1 MPIFIYKAIDPS
13 GNEKEGQINA
23 INVDV
28 AISTLQHQSLIIKTI
43 KSEEQAKGFLGREFT
58 LFQGIKVKDVVMV
71 TRQLAVLFEAQ
82 VSTLRVFRLM
92 AREVEKKQMA
102 DVLNDVADRIQG
114 GETVSQ
120 AMSRHPKV
128 FSNFYVN
135 MVRSGEETGKMD
147 KTFMFLADYIEKNYE
162 MTAKAKSA
170 LVYPAF
176 VIATF
181 IIVMILMLTMVIPKM
196 TAILVDSGQDIPV
209 YTRVVMGLAD
219 FVTNYGI
226 YLLILGLVGG
236 YFLWKWM
243 QTDEGRASFHEFQ
256 MKIPAVG
263 TLFTK
268 LYLSRIASNMA
279 TTLDAGIKMVRVL
292 EITKEVVDNKVY
304 EDAFADIIEDVKKG
318 VTVSEAMSRHSV
330 FPSVMV
336 GMVKVG
342 EETGN
347 TGQVLR
353 TLANFYSRE
362 VMNAVQALVDLIEP
376 AMIVLLGCGVGILLL
391 SVLVPMYQMTQAF

>member
-1 MPIFIYKAIDPS
+1 MPIFVYKAIDPS
-13 GNEKEGQINA
+13 GNEKDGQIDA

-43 KSEEQAKGFLGREFT
+43 KTEEESKGLLGREFK
-58 LFQGIKVKDVVMV
+58 LFQGIKTKDVVMV

-92 AREVEKKQMA
+92 AQEAEKKEMA
-102 DVLNDVADRIQG
+102 DVLNDIADRIQG
-114 GETVSQ
+114 GETVSR
-120 AMSRHPKV
+120 AMSHHPKV
-128 FSNFYVN
+128 FGDFYVN
-135 MVRSGEETGKMD
+135 MVKSGEETGKMD
-147 KTFMFLADYIEKNYE
+147 RTFLFLADYIEKNYE
-162 MTAKAKSA
+162 MTSKAKSA

-196 TAILVDSGQDIPV
+196 TAILVDANMEIPT
-209 YTRVVMGLAD
+209 YTRIVMGLAS
-219 FVTNYGI
+219 FVTNYGV
-226 YLLILGLVGG
+226 YLLILLLVGG
-236 YFLWKWM
+236 YFLAKWV

-263 TLFTK
+263 VLYSK

-279 TTLDAGIKMVRVL
+279 TTLEAGIKMVRVL
-292 EITKEVVDNKVY
+292 EITKEVVNNKIY
-304 EDAFADIIEDVKKG
+304 EDAFGEIINDVKKG
-318 VTVSEAMSRHSV
+318 VSVSDAMAKFPI

-347 TGQVLR
+347 TGQVLN
-353 TLANFYSRE
+353 TLANFYSKE
-362 VMNAVQALVDLIEP
+362 VSNAVQSLVDLIEP
-376 AMIVLLGCGVGILLL
+376 AMIVLLGCGVGVLLL